1 MKTLCRIAR
10 REWEDI
16 KMEFELWKK
25 RKEYFKRLKEKA
37 KPTL

>member
-10 REWEDI
+10 SEWKDI
-16 KMEFELWKK
+16 KLEFELWKK
-25 RKEYFKRLKEKA
+25 RKEYFKRLKEKS